1 MSFTSV
7 VPTQNSV
14 NRLRF
19 VIISTLLIFL
29 SGFSISAGQEVG
41 FTEVGF
47 TEDAPK
53 AIQQAK
59 AENKDVIL
67 LFTGSDWCPPCKKL
81 EKEVLAEKEFLDE
94 ISKQYVLIK
103 LDFPKNS
110 PQDPKLAEQ
119 NAEYSK
125 KYGIDSFPTLV
136 LADSKLV
143 PFAFA
148 GYEAGG
154 HLNYLDLLQTARKL
168 RINRD
173 AKLAA
178 AKAETGEARARLL
191 DEAISEMRQE
201 IIGVYYPEI
210 IEEIVALDKDN
221 ALGLRK
227 KWNGAADAEMRKVI
241 MTDLLMISRVEK
253 PARAIKFIDEVVEQF
268 DFSSAE
274 LLEIYQW
281 KLNLARQ
288 LKDNSMTDSILD
300 QMINLEGVV
309 GETRQRL
316 IVKKIYL
323 MVGSGRRAQA
333 MELLDGSIAKAQGA
347 NYLNLAKGSL
357 LAASGEYKE
366 AIVCY
371 DAALQNSR
379 NNPDIRIDLIGA
391 KADCLYAMDDQEGAL
406 RELDDFSEDTQM
418 PADLRAEALL
428 HKAMIM
434 RDQKRTRQARLAEN
448 RAIETVESPK
458 EKAEMQKIVNRLREK
473 VGG

>member
-1 MSFTSV
+1 ML
-7 VPTQNSV
+7 N
-14 NRLRF
+14 
-19 VIISTLLIFL
+19 
-29 SGFSISAGQEVG
+29 FS
-41 FTEVGF
+41 
-47 TEDAPK
+47 
-53 AIQQAK
+53 
-59 AENKDVIL
+59 
-67 LFTGSDWCPPCKKL
+67 
-81 EKEVLAEKEFLDE
+81 EKEFLAE

-110 PQDPKLAEQ
+110 PQDPELAKQ
-119 NAEYSK
+119 NAGYSQ
-125 KYGIDSFPTLV
+125 KYGVDSFPTLV

-148 GYEAGG
+148 GYEEGG
-154 HLNYLDLLQTARKL
+154 YLNYLDLLQNARKL
-168 RINRD
+168 RVNRD

-178 AKAETGEARARLL
+178 AEAETGEARARLL
-191 DEAISEMRQE
+191 DEAMSEMRQE

-253 PARAIKFIDEVVEQF
+253 PARAIQFIEEVVSQF
-268 DFSSAE
+268 DFSSSE
-274 LLEIYQW
+274 LLEIFQW

-288 LKDNSMTDSILD
+288 LKDNSMVDSILD
-300 QMINLEGVV
+300 QMINLDGVV

-333 MELLDGSIAKAQGA
+333 MELLDSSISKAQGA

-357 LAASGEYKE
+357 LAANGEFEK
-366 AIVCY
+366 AIVCF
-371 DAALQNSR
+371 DAALQNSK

-391 KADCLYAMDDQEGAL
+391 KADCLYAMDNQEEAL
-406 RELDDFSEDTQM
+406 KELDDFSEDTQM

-434 RDQKRTRQARLAEN
+434 REQKRSRQARLAEN

-458 EKAEMQKIVNRLREK
+458 EKAELQKIVDRLREK

>member
-1 MSFTSV
+1 MSFTSAT
-7 VPTQNSV
+7 PTPYLVDQ
-14 NRLRF
+14 LRF
-19 VIISTLLIFL
+19 LVISTLLVFL
-29 SGFSISAGQEVG
+29 SAFSISLGQ
-41 FTEVGF
+41 EVGF

-53 AIQQAK
+53 AIQQAQ
-59 AENKDVIL
+59 AENKDVIF

-81 EKEVLAEKEFLDE
+81 EKEVLSEKEFLDG
-94 ISKQYVLIK
+94 ISKEYVLIK

-110 PQDPKLAEQ
+110 PQDPKLTTQ
-119 NAEYSK
+119 NEEYSK

-136 LADSKLV
+136 LTDSKLV

-148 GYEAGG
+148 GYETGG
-154 HLNYLDLLQTARKL
+154 HLNYLELLQNARKL
-168 RINRD
+168 RVNRD

-178 AKAETGEARARLL
+178 AESETGEARARLL

-221 ALGLRK
+221 EFGLRK

-241 MTDLLMISRVEK
+241 MTDLMMISRVEK
-253 PARAIKFIDEVVEQF
+253 PARAIQFIDEVVGEF
-268 DFSSAE
+268 DFSSSE
-274 LLEIYQW
+274 LLEIFQW

-288 LKDNSMTDSILD
+288 LNDNSMTDSILD

-333 MELLDGSIAKAQGA
+333 MKLLDESIAKAQGA

-357 LAASGEYKE
+357 LAANGEFKE
-366 AIVCY
+366 AVACF
-371 DAALQNSR
+371 DAALTNSR

-406 RELDDFSEDTQM
+406 KVLDDFSEDTQM

-434 RDQKRTRQARLAEN
+434 REQKRTRQARLAEN

-458 EKAEMQKIVNRLREK
+458 EKAEMQKIVDRLREK

>member
-1 MSFTSV
+1 MSFISTVTSV
-7 VPTQNSV
+7 TLVD
-14 NRLRF
+14 RF
-19 VIISTLLIFL
+19 RVVIITTLLFSL
-29 SGFSISAGQEVG
+29 SNFSMLVGQ
-41 FTEVGF
+41 EVGF
-47 TEDAPK
+47 TEDAPS
-53 AIQQAK
+53 AIKRAK
-59 AENKDVIL
+59 LDKKDVIF

-81 EKEVLAEKEFLDE
+81 EKEVLSEKEFLEE
-94 ISKQYVLIK
+94 ISKQYVLIM

-110 PQDPKLAEQ
+110 PQAPELAKQ
-119 NAEYSK
+119 NDGYSK
-125 KYGIDSFPTLV
+125 KFGIESFPTLV
-136 LADSKLV
+136 LTDSKLI

-148 GYEAGG
+148 GYEEGG
-154 HLNYLDLLQTARKL
+154 FLNYLDLLQNARKL
-168 RINRD
+168 RVNRD
-173 AKLAA
+173 AKLGA
-178 AKAETGEARARLL
+178 AKTETGEARARLL
-191 DEAISEMRQE
+191 DEAISEMRRE
-201 IIGVYYPEI
+201 IIGIYYPEI
-210 IEEIVALDKDN
+210 VEEIVALDKDN
-221 ALGLRK
+221 SLGLRK

-241 MTDLLMISRVEK
+241 MTDLLMISRIEK
-253 PARAIKFIDEVVEQF
+253 PARAIQFIDEVVGQF

-281 KLNLARQ
+281 KLNLIRQ
-288 LKDNSMTDSILD
+288 LKDNVKMDLILD
-300 QMINLEGVV
+300 QMINLEGVT

-323 MVGSGRRAQA
+323 MVGSGRRVQA
-333 MELLDGSIAKAQGA
+333 MKLLDESISEGMGA

-357 LAASGEYKE
+357 FASNGEFEK
-366 AIVCY
+366 AIECF
-371 DAALQNSR
+371 DAALENSK

-391 KADCLYAMDDQEGAL
+391 KADSMYALDDQEGAL

-458 EKAEMQKIVNRLREK
+458 EKAEMQKIVDRLRKK

>member
-1 MSFTSV
+1 MSFTSAT
-7 VPTQNSV
+7 PTPYLVDQ
-14 NRLRF
+14 LRF
-19 VIISTLLIFL
+19 LIISTLLVFL
-29 SGFSISAGQEVG
+29 SAFSISLGQ
-41 FTEVGF
+41 EVGF

-53 AIQQAK
+53 AIQQAQ
-59 AENKDVIL
+59 AENKDVIF

-81 EKEVLAEKEFLDE
+81 EKEVLSEKEFLDG
-94 ISKQYVLIK
+94 ISKEYVLIK

-110 PQDPKLAEQ
+110 PQDPKLTKQ
-119 NAEYSK
+119 NEEYSK

-136 LADSKLV
+136 LTDSKLV

-148 GYEAGG
+148 GYETGG
-154 HLNYLDLLQTARKL
+154 HLNYLELLQNARKL
-168 RINRD
+168 RVNRD

-178 AKAETGEARARLL
+178 AESETGEARARLL

-221 ALGLRK
+221 EFGLRK

-241 MTDLLMISRVEK
+241 MTDLMMISRVEK
-253 PARAIKFIDEVVEQF
+253 PARAIQFIDEVVGEF
-268 DFSSAE
+268 DFSSSE
-274 LLEIYQW
+274 LLEIFQW

-288 LKDNSMTDSILD
+288 LNDNSMTDSILD

-333 MELLDGSIAKAQGA
+333 MKLLDESIAKAQGA

-357 LAASGEYKE
+357 LAANGEFKE
-366 AIVCY
+366 AVACF
-371 DAALQNSR
+371 DAALTNSR

-406 RELDDFSEDTQM
+406 KVLDDFSEDTQM

-428 HKAMIM
+428 QKAMIM
-434 RDQKRTRQARLAEN
+434 REQKRTRQARLAEN

-458 EKAEMQKIVNRLREK
+458 EKAEMQKIVDRLREK

>member
-1 MSFTSV
+1 MSFTSTNPTHALGDHFKV
-7 VPTQNSV
+7 V
-14 NRLRF
+14 L
-19 VIISTLLIFL
+19 IATLFL
-29 SGFSISAGQEVG
+29 CLPGASMLAGQEL
-41 FTEVGF
+41 GF
-47 TEDAPK
+47 TEDAQK
-53 AIQQAK
+53 AIQRAQAEK
-59 AENKDVIL
+59 KDVIF

-81 EKEVLAEKEFLDE
+81 EKEVLSENEFLEE

-110 PQDPKLAEQ
+110 PQDPELAKQ
-119 NAEYSK
+119 NAAYSQ

-148 GYEAGG
+148 GYEEGG
-154 HLNYLDLLQTARKL
+154 HLNYLDLLQNARKL
-168 RINRD
+168 RVNRD
-173 AKLAA
+173 AKLSAA
-178 AKAETGEARARLL
+178 EAETGEARARLL
-191 DEAISEMRQE
+191 DEAMSEMRQE

-253 PARAIKFIDEVVEQF
+253 PARAIQFIDEVVGQF
-268 DFSSAE
+268 DFSSSE
-274 LLEIYQW
+274 LLEIFQW

-323 MVGSGRRAQA
+323 MVGSGRRDQA
-333 MELLDGSIAKAQGA
+333 MVLLDNSIAKAQGA

-357 LAASGEYKE
+357 LAATGEYEK
-366 AIVCY
+366 AIACF
-371 DAALQNSR
+371 DAALENSR

-406 RELDDFSEDTQM
+406 KELDDFSEDTQM
-418 PADLRAEALL
+418 PADLRAEALW

-434 RDQKRTRQARLAEN
+434 REQKRSRQARLAEN

-458 EKAEMQKIVNRLREK
+458 EKAEMQKIVDRLREK